1 METTEVTS
9 AVKSARLAKGWTLRE
24 LADAVS
30 AHVGADGKRTEVDYS
45 ALSKIENG
53 IRSPRPGLRAA
64 LAAVLEIDA
73 LSIP

>member
-9 AVKSARLAKGWTLRE
+9 AVKAARLAKGWTLRQ
-24 LADAVS
+24 LADAVTE
-30 AHVGADGKRTEVDYS
+30 AGVEVDYS

-53 IRSPRPGLRAA
+53 VRSPRPGLRAA
-64 LAAVLEIDA
+64 LAQVLGIDA

>member
-9 AVKSARLAKGWTLRE
+9 AVKAARLAKGWTLRQ

-30 AHVGADGKRTEVDYS
+30 QYVDSDGRRVEVDYS

-53 IRSPRPGLRAA
+53 VRSPRPGLRAA
-64 LAAVLEIDA
+64 LAAVLGIDA